1 MHKYNQMSKTLK
13 LTLIYCNSFPQI
25 PRMSQFPQVP
35 WQFDPA
41 AHDTIFMFL
50 LKADINQRTKGS
62 MLLLIAVLTYQR
74 AERLVGL
81 ELYVGREIWMA
92 GKLIWQWLEV
102 ISANK
107 IGNSGNK
114 TNSNSTH
121 HTFVKCPCL
130 PPKTISIIVVSVYIL
145 FIVKCGISCFSFLN
159 I

>member
-1 MHKYNQMSKTLK
+1 
-13 LTLIYCNSFPQI
+13 
-25 PRMSQFPQVP
+25 MSQFSKVA

-41 AHDTIFMFL
+41 AYDTIFMFL
-50 LKADINQRTKGS
+50 LKADINQRISLRTKGS

-92 GKLIWQWLEV
+92 GNRIWQWLYI
-102 ISANK
+102 ISAKK

-121 HTFVKCPCL
+121 YTFVKCPCL
-130 PPKTISIIVVSVYIL
+130 APKTISIIAVSVYRW
-145 FIVKCGISCFSFLN
+145 FIVKVGTLCFSFLD